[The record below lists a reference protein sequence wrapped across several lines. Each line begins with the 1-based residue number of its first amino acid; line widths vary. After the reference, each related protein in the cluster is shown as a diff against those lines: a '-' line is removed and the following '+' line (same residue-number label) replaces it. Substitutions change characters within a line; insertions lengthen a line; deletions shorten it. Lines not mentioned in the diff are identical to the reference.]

1 MCLKSVVLFYVA
13 MNSHIV
19 IDCIQFSVP
28 TMHFMPFSVQY
39 LFFIVWYFFSMNTCL
54 VYAVLDIRA
63 TPVSHSLPI
72 ISSNICVFKREAN
85 FFIYVWIDGKTR
97 TSIHRI
103 CYFCNKRFLCNT
115 FALFSVSPTLCE
127 PLFCEPFVTPFV
139 RFADTVKMHMNF
151 ESVVS
156 LRKKSI

>member
-85 FFIYVWIDGKTR
+85 FFL
-97 TSIHRI
+97 SM
-103 CYFCNKRFLCNT
+103 FELMAKR
-115 FALFSVSPTLCE
+115 E
-127 PLFCEPFVTPFV
+127 PLFTGSVIFVTNVFFAILSLCLALV
-139 RFADTVKMHMNF
+139 RLCVSHYFASRLWLLLFDSQILSKCIWILN
-151 ESVVS
+151 
-156 LRKKSI
+156 L